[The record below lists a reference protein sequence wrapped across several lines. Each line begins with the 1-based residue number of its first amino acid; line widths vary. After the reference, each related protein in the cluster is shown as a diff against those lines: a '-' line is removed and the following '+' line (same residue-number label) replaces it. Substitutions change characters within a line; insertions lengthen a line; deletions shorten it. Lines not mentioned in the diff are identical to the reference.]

1 MAFDKSPTND
11 KIIFATA
18 IVTVATLFGLVPFF
32 DSYWDDMRSLEMSRK
47 VEGRQNAELAR
58 ARAEQDR
65 LLAGGPMSVDQAIAQ
80 LAQRGRA
87 SSPAI
92 APRNSGRPDVEAV
105 EGWVRMK
112 NEAAAAHARGAYE
125 RAERARLEREAAEA
139 AAAASAQDPAAPGS
153 TIPTQQ
159 APQTP

>member
-18 IVTVATLFGLVPFF
+18 ILTVFSLFALVPFF
-32 DSYWDDMRSLEMSRK
+32 DSYWDDMRTNELASK
-47 VEGRQNAELAR
+47 VEGRGNAELER
-58 ARAEQDR
+58 ARAEQAR
-65 LLAGGPMSVDQAIAQ
+65 FLSGGPMSVDQAISQ
-80 LAQRGRA
+80 LAQRGRGA
-87 SSPAI
+87 APAV
-92 APRNSGRPDVEAV
+92 APRASGRPDVEAV

-139 AAAASAQDPAAPGS
+139 AAAATVQEGAVPAPAP
-153 TIPTQQ
+153 Q
-159 APQTP
+159 APVTP